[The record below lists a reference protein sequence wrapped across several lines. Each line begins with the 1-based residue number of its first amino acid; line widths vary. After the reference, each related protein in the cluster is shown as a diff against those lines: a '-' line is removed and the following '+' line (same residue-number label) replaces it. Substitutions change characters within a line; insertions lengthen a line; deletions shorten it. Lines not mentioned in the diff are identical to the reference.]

1 MSDLQ
6 LRQHRYN
13 LRLVL
18 AVVVAHL
25 EETIL
30 AGVQMTV
37 QSTFGFQSL
46 VTELASVHEG
56 SREMCRLNVLNQTCP
71 VKLRLLTKLAT
82 ECCFAFVYIFGFF
95 HKIWEVSRVALL
107 LGGVNAAAMFTLGF
121 IFTAGQLR
129 KPDFLVTET

>member
-1 MSDLQ
+1 MF
-6 LRQHRYN
+6 
-13 LRLVL
+13 VI
-18 AVVVAHL
+18 VVVHL
-25 EETIL
+25 KEAIL
-30 AGVQMTV
+30 AGVQVTV
-37 QSTFGFQSL
+37 QRTFGLDSL
-46 VTELASVHEG
+46 ITELASVNEG